1 MNRQDPRGFQLP
13 RRRFVQGLA
22 LGGVA
27 AALGLRSSESFAQSA
42 ASRAELRGTHFD
54 LTVGELPVDFTGH
67 RRIATVV
74 NGQLPAPLLRW
85 RQGDTITLRV
95 RNQLPVASSI
105 HWHGIVLP
113 ADMDG
118 VPGLSFAG
126 IPPGGEYLYRFS
138 VNQSGT
144 YWYHSHSRFQEQTG
158 LYGPIVI
165 EPRDGE
171 RHRTERD
178 YVVMLNDWSDTDPE
192 RVYANLKKQ
201 SDYYNVGKPTAG
213 GFMQDASKQGVHG
226 ALAERRMW
234 EQMRMDPSDLADV
247 SAMTYT
253 YLMNGHAPAG
263 NWTGLFDVGEKVRL
277 RFINGA
283 SMTFFDV
290 RIPGL
295 KMTVV
300 AVDGQDVEP
309 VSVDEFRIGTAEVYD
324 VIVTPSADRAW
335 TIFAQSMDRSGYA
348 RGTLAPRMGM
358 TAELPLLDPKALL
371 TMSDM
376 MGPMSMA
383 GMGHDMA
390 GMGAMSMGHAG
401 MNQAAMKQ
409 AGTPLPSAPLRT
421 GVEADM
427 RVPQPRTNL
436 DDPGVGLRN
445 NGRRVLSYADL
456 RTLDAPISPRVDR
469 ELRLHLTGNMQ
480 RYLWSFDATRFS
492 EAQPLRLKYGEH
504 VGVTLINDTM
514 MTHPIHLHG
523 MWSELED
530 PHGEF
535 QLRKHTVVVQPAQQ
549 LSYRVSADA
558 LGHWAYHCH
567 LLYHMEAGMFR
578 EVVVA

>member
-27 AALGLRSSESFAQSA
+27 AALGLRGGKLLAQQA
-42 ASRAELRGTHFD
+42 APRAELRGTHFD
-54 LTVGELPVDFTGH
+54 LAIGELPVDFTGH

-85 RQGDTITLRV
+85 RQGDTVTLRV
-95 RNQLPVASSI
+95 RNQLPVTSSI
-105 HWHGIVLP
+105 HWHGIILP

-126 IPPGGEYLYRFS
+126 IPPAGEYLYRFT

-165 EPRDGE
+165 EPREGE

-192 RVYANLKKQ
+192 RIYANLKKQ
-201 SDYYNVGKPTAG
+201 NDYYNVGKPTVG
-213 GFMQDASKQGVHG
+213 DFLQDAGKQGVRG

-234 EQMRMDPSDLADV
+234 QQMRMDPSDLADV

-263 NWTGLFDVGEKVRL
+263 NWTGLFDAGEKVRL

-290 RIPGL
+290 RMPGL

-324 VIVTPSADRAW
+324 VIVAPSADRAW

-348 RGTLAPRMGM
+348 RGTLAPRVGM
-358 TAELPLLDPKALL
+358 TADVPLPDPRALL
-371 TMSDM
+371 TMGDM
-376 MGPMSMA
+376 
-383 GMGHDMA
+383 
-390 GMGAMSMGHAG
+390 MGAMSMHGMAG
-401 MNQAAMKQ
+401 MDHMAMDQ
-409 AGTPLPSAPLRT
+409 NTMPMPVTPLPT

-427 RVPQPRTNL
+427 RVPQPRSNL
-436 DDPGVGLRN
+436 DDPGVGLRDT
-445 NGRRVLSYADL
+445 GRRVLSYADL
-456 RTLDAPISPRVDR
+456 HTLDTPISPRVDS
-469 ELRLHLTGNMQ
+469 ELTLHLTGNMQ

-504 VGVTLINDTM
+504 VRVTLINDTM

-558 LGHWAYHCH
+558 LGRWAYHCH

>member
-27 AALGLRSSESFAQSA
+27 AALGLRGGELLAQQA
-42 ASRAELRGTHFD
+42 APRAELRGTHFD
-54 LTVGELPVDFTGH
+54 LAIGELPVDFTGH

-85 RQGDTITLRV
+85 RQGDTVTLRV
-95 RNQLPVASSI
+95 RNQLPVTSSI

-126 IPPGGEYLYRFS
+126 IPPGGEYLYRFT

-165 EPRDGE
+165 DPREGE

-178 YVVMLNDWSDTDPE
+178 YVVLLNDWSDTDPE
-192 RVYANLKKQ
+192 RIYANLKKQ
-201 SDYYNVGKPTAG
+201 SDYYNVGKPTVG
-213 GFMQDASKQGVHG
+213 DFLQDAGKQGVRG
-226 ALAERRMW
+226 AMAERRMW
-234 EQMRMDPSDLADV
+234 QQMRMDPSDLADV

-358 TAELPLLDPKALL
+358 SADLPSPDPRALL
-371 TMSDM
+371 TVGDM
-376 MGPMSMA
+376 MGTSMSMP
-383 GMGHDMA
+383 GMADMNHVA
-390 GMGAMSMGHAG
+390 TEH
-401 MNQAAMKQ
+401 AAMPTPT
-409 AGTPLPSAPLRT
+409 APLPT

-427 RVPQPRTNL
+427 RVPRPRTSL
-436 DDPGVGLRN
+436 DDPGVGLRD

-456 RTLDAPISPRVDR
+456 HTLDAPITPRVDR
-469 ELRLHLTGNMQ
+469 ELTLHLTGNMQ

-492 EAQPLRLKYGEH
+492 EAPPLRLKYGEH
-504 VGVTLINDTM
+504 VRVTLINDTM

-549 LSYRVSADA
+549 ISYRVSADA
-558 LGHWAYHCH
+558 MGRWAYHCH

>member
-27 AALGLRSSESFAQSA
+27 AALGLRGGELLAQQA

-54 LTVGELPVDFTGH
+54 LAIGELPVDFTGH

-85 RQGDTITLRV
+85 RQGDTVTLRV
-95 RNQLPVASSI
+95 RNPLPVTSSI
-105 HWHGIVLP
+105 HWHGIILP

-126 IPPGGEYLYRFS
+126 IPPGGEYLYRFT

-165 EPRDGE
+165 EPREGE

-192 RVYANLKKQ
+192 RIYANLKKQ
-201 SDYYNVGKPTAG
+201 NDYYNVGKPTVG
-213 GFMQDASKQGVHG
+213 DFLQDAGKQGVRG

-234 EQMRMDPSDLADV
+234 QQMRMDPSDLADV

-263 NWTGLFDVGEKVRL
+263 NWTGLFDAGEKVRL

-290 RIPGL
+290 RMPGL

-309 VSVDEFRIGTAEVYD
+309 ISVDEFRIGTAEVYD
-324 VIVTPSADRAW
+324 VIVAPSADRAW

-348 RGTLAPRMGM
+348 RGTLAPRVGM
-358 TAELPLLDPKALL
+358 TADVPLPDPRALL
-371 TMSDM
+371 TMGDM
-376 MGPMSMA
+376 
-383 GMGHDMA
+383 
-390 GMGAMSMGHAG
+390 MGAMSMHGMAG
-401 MNQAAMKQ
+401 MDHMAMDQ
-409 AGTPLPSAPLRT
+409 NTMPMPVTPLPT

-427 RVPQPRTNL
+427 RVPQPRSNL
-436 DDPGVGLRN
+436 DDPGVGLRDT
-445 NGRRVLSYADL
+445 GRRVLSYADL
-456 RTLDAPISPRVDR
+456 HTLDTPISPRVDS
-469 ELRLHLTGNMQ
+469 ELTLHLTGNMQ

-492 EAQPLRLKYGEH
+492 EASPLQLKYGEH
-504 VGVTLINDTM
+504 VRVTLINDTM

-549 LSYRVSADA
+549 VSYRVSADA
-558 LGHWAYHCH
+558 LGQWAYHCH

>member
-27 AALGLRSSESFAQSA
+27 AALGLRGGELLAQQA

-54 LTVGELPVDFTGH
+54 LAIGELPVDFTGH

-85 RQGDTITLRV
+85 RQGDTVTLRV
-95 RNQLPVASSI
+95 RNQLPVTSSI

-126 IPPGGEYLYRFS
+126 IPPGGEYLYRFT

-165 EPRDGE
+165 EPREGD

-192 RVYANLKKQ
+192 RIYANLKKQ
-201 SDYYNVGKPTAG
+201 SDYYNVGKATVG
-213 GFMQDASKQGVHG
+213 DFLQDAGKQGVRG
-226 ALAERRMW
+226 AMAERRMW
-234 EQMRMDPSDLADV
+234 QQMRMDPSDLADV

-263 NWTGLFDVGEKVRL
+263 NWTGLFDAGEKVRL

-324 VIVTPSADRAW
+324 VIVAPSADRAW
-335 TIFAQSMDRSGYA
+335 TVFAQSMDRSGYA

-358 TAELPLLDPKALL
+358 TADVPLPDPRALL
-371 TMSDM
+371 RMGDM
-376 MGPMSMA
+376 MGTMSMPGMA
-383 GMGHDMA
+383 GMDHMA
-390 GMGAMSMGHAG
+390 MEH
-401 MNQAAMKQ
+401 AAMP
-409 AGTPLPSAPLRT
+409 ATLLAT

-427 RVPQPRTNL
+427 QVPQPRSNL
-436 DDPGVGLRN
+436 DDPGVGLRD

-456 RTLDAPISPRVDR
+456 RTVDAPISPRVDR
-469 ELRLHLTGNMQ
+469 ELSLHLTGNMQ

-504 VGVTLINDTM
+504 VRVTLINDTM

-549 LSYRVSADA
+549 ISYRVSADA
-558 LGHWAYHCH
+558 VGHWAYHCH